1 MLHSGFMMART
12 LTPSV
17 AAQRGAPAGAAEG
30 VSDEDRP
37 SFRQAHGAGMLD

>member
-1 MLHSGFMMART
+1 MLHSGFMRART

-17 AAQRGAPAGAAEG
+17 AALRGALAGAAEG

-37 SFRQAHGAGMLD
+37 SFRQAQGAGMLD